1 MSLNTQN
8 LQSIINFIWTVADD
22 VLINKFLENQYQDVI
37 LPMTVLRRLDLAL
50 EPTKDKVL
58 KTHKEFKKKIDNV
71 SGLLTS
77 ELHGSGLAFYNT
89 SQFTMKKLLADPKN
103 IDTNFLDYLNGF
115 SENVQDIIT
124 KFKFR
129 NQLKTF
135 EETGITFSLIE
146 KFCNPKVELS
156 PDKISPMAMGYM
168 FEDLIRRFNEKTNAA
183 AGRHFTPREII
194 ELMTHLVYLP
204 VKNKIQKGTF
214 LVYDPCAGSGAMLTQ
229 SKLFAT
235 NPEGEIK
242 SKATFHLYGQE
253 NTGEMYAVCKS
264 DMLLKGED
272 PDKIKFGST
281 LSEYGF
287 DPDLKFNFMLTNPPY
302 GTTWKQDIDNLN
314 VGTEQKVSIVDK
326 RFNLPV
332 KNYKGELEENCLT
345 SRSNDGQL
353 MFLLHMI
360 SKMKSPKDGGSRIA
374 SVHNASALF
383 NGEPGSGESMIRQYI
398 IENDLLE
405 TVIALPPDMFYN
417 TNISSFILVVTNI
430 KSEERKGK
438 IQLINATQF
447 WEKMDKPL
455 GKKRKQLSPSQ
466 IEDLTNTYL
475 SFKESQNSLIFNND
489 EFGYKQINIF
499 EPLKDKDGIV
509 LKDNKGNI
517 LPDKETKLIENVPIN
532 SDIKKHIEKNVKPI
546 ISNVIYDTKK
556 YKIGY
561 DIPFPKFFFEKNE
574 SKYPSEL
581 LKVIREIK
589 INLIRQKADRFFNQ
603 FVSDLVVSHS
613 EKMYWLS
620 NYPREW
626 PILKAKYIFKEI
638 SIKNTEEQQLLS
650 VTQDQGVI
658 PRDLLDKDVMNPSDD
673 ISGFKLVH
681 VGDFV
686 ISLRSFQGGLEFSE
700 YEGLVS
706 PAYTV
711 LKNKKDIDTSFYKF
725 LFKSTAFISALQTLI
740 SGIRDGKSI
749 KYKDFGEMYIPYP
762 PIELQTKIGNEL
774 SNDAELQEIENQI
787 LLITKTFLEANY
799 KFNSSSKLEIAAEA
813 RENYSMR

>member
-58 KTHKEFKKKIDNV
+58 KTHNEFKSKIDNV

-135 EETGITFSLIE
+135 EDTGITFSLIE

-204 VKNKIQKGTF
+204 VKDKIQKGTF

-253 NTGEMYAVCKS
+253 NTGEMYATCKS
-264 DMLLKGED
+264 DMLLKNED

-287 DPDLKFNFMLTNPPY
+287 EPDLKFNFMLTNPPY
-302 GTTWKQDIDNLN
+302 GTSWKQDIDNLN
-314 VGTEQKVSIVDK
+314 VGTEKKISIVDK
-326 RFNLPV
+326 RFNLKI
-332 KNYKGELEENCLT
+332 KNFKGELEETCLT

-353 MFLLHMI
+353 MFMLHML
-360 SKMKSPKDGGSRIA
+360 SKMKDPKDGGSRIA
-374 SVHNASALF
+374 SVQNGSALF
-383 NGEPGSGESMIRQYI
+383 TGDAGSGESGIRQYI
-398 IENDLLE
+398 LENDLLE
-405 TVIALPPDMFYN
+405 CIIQLPNDIFYN
-417 TNISSFILVVTNI
+417 SGIATYVWIISNVKDES
-430 KSEERKGK
+430 RKGK
-438 IQLINATQF
+438 VQLINASTEEF
-447 WEKMDKPL
+447 YKNMRKPL
-455 GKKRKQLSPSQ
+455 GEKRLELLPEHIIKIQELYFAFEENKYSKIFDTTDFGFYQISVYQPERDEKGKIILDAKGNPKSDSELKDFEKVPMKENIKDYFKKEVLPFAPDAWYDDKKMKVGYE
-466 IEDLTNTYL
+466 I
-475 SFKESQNSLIFNND
+475 SFTKYF
-489 EFGYKQINIF
+489 YKH
-499 EPLKDKDGIV
+499 EPLRDLADIEKDIM
-509 LKDNKGNI
+509 L
-517 LPDKETKLIENVPIN
+517 LEKETDGLL
-532 SDIKKHIEKNVKPI
+532 
-546 ISNVIYDTKK
+546 
-556 YKIGY
+556 
-561 DIPFPKFFFEKNE
+561 NE
-574 SKYPSEL
+574 I
-581 LKVIREIK
+581 V
-589 INLIRQKADRFFNQ
+589 A
-603 FVSDLVVSHS
+603 
-613 EKMYWLS
+613 
-620 NYPREW
+620 
-626 PILKAKYIFKEI
+626 
-638 SIKNTEEQQLLS
+638 
-650 VTQDQGVI
+650 
-658 PRDLLDKDVMNPSDD
+658 
-673 ISGFKLVH
+673 
-681 VGDFV
+681 
-686 ISLRSFQGGLEFSE
+686 
-700 YEGLVS
+700 
-706 PAYTV
+706 
-711 LKNKKDIDTSFYKF
+711 
-725 LFKSTAFISALQTLI
+725 
-740 SGIRDGKSI
+740 
-749 KYKDFGEMYIPYP
+749 
-762 PIELQTKIGNEL
+762 
-774 SNDAELQEIENQI
+774 
-787 LLITKTFLEANY
+787 
-799 KFNSSSKLEIAAEA
+799 
-813 RENYSMR
+813 

>member
-58 KTHKEFKKKIDNV
+58 KTHNEFKSKIDNV

-135 EETGITFSLIE
+135 EDTGITFSLIE
-146 KFCNPKVELS
+146 KFCNPKIELS

-204 VKNKIQKGTF
+204 VKDKIQKGTF

-253 NTGEMYAVCKS
+253 NTGEMYATCKS

-287 DPDLKFNFMLTNPPY
+287 EADLKFNFMLTNPPY
-302 GTTWKQDIDNLN
+302 GTSWKQDIDNLN
-314 VGTEQKVSIVDK
+314 VGTEKKISIVDK
-326 RFNLPV
+326 RFNLKI
-332 KNYKGELEENCLT
+332 KNFKGELGETCLT

-353 MFLLHMI
+353 MFMLHML
-360 SKMKSPKDGGSRIA
+360 SKMKDPKDGGSRIA
-374 SVHNASALF
+374 SVQNGSALF
-383 NGEPGSGESMIRQYI
+383 TGDAGSGESGIRQYI
-398 IENDLLE
+398 LENDLLE
-405 TVIALPPDMFYN
+405 CIIQLPNDIFYN
-417 TNISSFILVVTNI
+417 TGIATYVWIITNV
-430 KSEERKGK
+430 KDEKRKGK
-438 IQLINATQF
+438 VQLINASSSEFYQKMRKSLGSKRNELATQHILKIQELYF
-447 WEKMDKPL
+447 AFEENEYCKIFDNEDFGTYQITVHQPEK
-455 GKKRKQLSPSQ
+455 
-466 IEDLTNTYL
+466 
-475 SFKESQNSLIFNND
+475 D
-489 EFGYKQINIF
+489 EQGNI
-499 EPLKDKDGIV
+499 
-509 LKDNKGNI
+509 LKDNKGKPKSDSS
-517 LPDKETKLIENVPIN
+517 LKDIENVPMKESIDAYFN
-532 SDIKKHIEKNVKPI
+532 REVLPFAPGAWYDKTKMKVGYEIAFNKYFYQYQPLRSLQDIAA
-546 ISNVIYDTKK
+546 
-556 YKIGY
+556 
-561 DIPFPKFFFEKNE
+561 DILKLEQE
-574 SKYPSEL
+574 TDGL
-581 LKVIREIK
+581 LKEI
-589 INLIRQKADRFFNQ
+589 
-603 FVSDLVVSHS
+603 V
-613 EKMYWLS
+613 E
-620 NYPREW
+620 
-626 PILKAKYIFKEI
+626 
-638 SIKNTEEQQLLS
+638 
-650 VTQDQGVI
+650 
-658 PRDLLDKDVMNPSDD
+658 
-673 ISGFKLVH
+673 
-681 VGDFV
+681 
-686 ISLRSFQGGLEFSE
+686 
-700 YEGLVS
+700 
-706 PAYTV
+706 
-711 LKNKKDIDTSFYKF
+711 
-725 LFKSTAFISALQTLI
+725 
-740 SGIRDGKSI
+740 
-749 KYKDFGEMYIPYP
+749 
-762 PIELQTKIGNEL
+762 
-774 SNDAELQEIENQI
+774 
-787 LLITKTFLEANY
+787 
-799 KFNSSSKLEIAAEA
+799 
-813 RENYSMR
+813 

>member
-58 KTHKEFKKKIDNV
+58 KTHNEFKSKIDNV

-89 SQFTMKKLLADPKN
+89 SPFTMKKLLADPKN

-204 VKNKIQKGTF
+204 VKDKIQKGTF

-242 SKATFHLYGQE
+242 STATFHLYGQE
-253 NTGEMYAVCKS
+253 NTGEMYATCKS
-264 DMLLKGED
+264 DMLLKNED

-314 VGTEQKVSIVDK
+314 VGTGKKVEIKDR
-326 RFNLPV
+326 RFNLKI
-332 KNYKGELEENCLT
+332 KNFKGDLEETCLT

-353 MFLLHMI
+353 MFMLHML
-360 SKMKSPKDGGSRIA
+360 SKMKDPKDGGSRIA
-374 SVHNASALF
+374 SVHNGSALF
-383 NGEPGSGESMIRQYI
+383 TGDAGSSESGIRQYI
-398 IENDLLE
+398 LENDLLE
-405 TVIALPPDMFYN
+405 CIIQLPNDMFYN
-417 TNISSFILVVTNI
+417 TGITTYIWLLTNV
-430 KSEERKGK
+430 KEKRRKGK
-438 IQLINATQF
+438 VQLINASSEGFYQ
-447 WEKMDKPL
+447 KMRKNLGDKRVEFKPEHIQTIQEMYFAFEENEYSKIFDNEDF
-455 GKKRKQLSPSQ
+455 GFYQ
-466 IEDLTNTYL
+466 ITVNHPER
-475 SFKESQNSLIFNND
+475 D
-489 EFGYKQINIF
+489 E
-499 EPLKDKDGIV
+499 
-509 LKDNKGNI
+509 KGNI
-517 LPDKETKLIENVPIN
+517 ITDSKGKPKSDSSLKDTENVPMKESIAEYFKREVLPFAPDAWYEKTKMKVGFEIPFN
-532 SDIKKHIEKNVKPI
+532 KYFYNYQPLRPLSEIASDIMLLEQET
-546 ISNVIYDTKK
+546 D
-556 YKIGY
+556 G
-561 DIPFPKFFFEKNE
+561 
-574 SKYPSEL
+574 L
-581 LKVIREIK
+581 LKEI
-589 INLIRQKADRFFNQ
+589 
-603 FVSDLVVSHS
+603 V
-613 EKMYWLS
+613 E
-620 NYPREW
+620 
-626 PILKAKYIFKEI
+626 
-638 SIKNTEEQQLLS
+638 
-650 VTQDQGVI
+650 
-658 PRDLLDKDVMNPSDD
+658 
-673 ISGFKLVH
+673 
-681 VGDFV
+681 
-686 ISLRSFQGGLEFSE
+686 
-700 YEGLVS
+700 
-706 PAYTV
+706 
-711 LKNKKDIDTSFYKF
+711 
-725 LFKSTAFISALQTLI
+725 
-740 SGIRDGKSI
+740 
-749 KYKDFGEMYIPYP
+749 
-762 PIELQTKIGNEL
+762 
-774 SNDAELQEIENQI
+774 
-787 LLITKTFLEANY
+787 
-799 KFNSSSKLEIAAEA
+799 
-813 RENYSMR
+813 